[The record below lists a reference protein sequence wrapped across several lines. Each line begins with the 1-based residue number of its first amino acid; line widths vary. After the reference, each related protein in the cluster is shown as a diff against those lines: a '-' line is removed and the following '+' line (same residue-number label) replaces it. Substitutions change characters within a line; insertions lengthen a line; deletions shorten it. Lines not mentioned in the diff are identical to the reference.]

1 MRGKNKAGR
10 HHLRQI
16 GIGLLVA
23 RDLRLPLYYS
33 VYPGNIHDSK
43 HFEAVMEEMFGAYSG
58 LNKTKERLTVVFDKG
73 MNGDENYAW
82 IDEHSGDGLS
92 MSFRKNAYL
101 VERRQS
107 MFGKNIIIT
116 DNMDWTTVGSY
127 DQSSPEISPGDL
139 RCSLSRK
146 LLFDQRI
153 LGVFRQG
160 GSGEI

>member
-1 MRGKNKAGR
+1 
-10 HHLRQI
+10 
-16 GIGLLVA
+16 
-23 RDLRLPLYYS
+23 
-33 VYPGNIHDSK
+33 
-43 HFEAVMEEMFGAYSG
+43 MEEMFGAYSG